1 MSDDDKKEAPK
12 ATTPLAA
19 ASDRIRSTAQW
30 VVVTFGAVAGV
41 MLAGLQLTSLGETEG
56 SDRTT
61 AVVGYALAVGGI
73 VVVILAAAITL
84 TAGRVSTLNLKT
96 GGGPMSLG
104 TRLNA
109 IPILRSGFPSTDA
122 LVTAVNDALVARL
135 AAWQAWRKDP
145 SPQKKEAYDA
155 AIADATLLSP
165 LADRLLDVA
174 SYEKLK
180 RTWSICRFFI
190 VVGVLVA
197 AVGTGLF
204 AANTSASTDE
214 EADAVSQRPA
224 AAELLLTP
232 AGVAAHQAELGAE
245 CKLGAIS
252 VIVTSSSA
260 DDFTATVVPTPK
272 APCGPAVITVQRS
285 EGSLSAAKAVDLG

>member
-1 MSDDDKKEAPK
+1 VSDDDKKEAPK

-109 IPILRSGFPSTDA
+109 IPSLRSGFPTTDA
-122 LVTAVNDALVARL
+122 LVSAMNNALDART
-135 AAWQAWRKDP
+135 AAWQAW
-145 SPQKKEAYDA
+145 KKEATAPNKAAYDA
-155 AIADATLLSP
+155 AVADARLLIP
-165 LADRLLDVA
+165 LTDRLLDVA
-174 SYEKLK
+174 SYEQLRK
-180 RTWSICRFFI
+180 TWNICLVFI
-190 VVGVLVA
+190 VAGVLVS

-214 EADAVSQRPA
+214 EVDAVSQRPA

-232 AGVAAHQAELGAE
+232 AGLAAHQAELGAE
-245 CKLGAIS
+245 CKSDVIS